1 MSEYYCY
8 KCGAVTKKKKKDGTK
23 SCAVYA
29 GRRMKLHVQTMKQ
42 NQEKIEELILETS
55 AGFFQQERELKNS
68 TKVSMCDQKLYFL
81 FYTQ

>member
-1 MSEYYCY
+1 MRSSYQEKEKRWDQKLCSI
-8 KCGAVTKKKKKDGTK
+8 C
-23 SCAVYA
+23 YA

-55 AGFFQQERELKNS
+55 AGFSQQERELKNS

>member
-1 MSEYYCY
+1 MSEYYCL

-23 SCAVYA
+23 ICAVCRSQDEITA
-29 GRRMKLHVQTMKQ
+29 QTMKQ
-42 NQEKIEELILETS
+42 NQETIEELILETS
-55 AGFFQQERELKNS
+55 AGFSQQERELKNS